1 MSPAH
6 PRHTKTV
13 RVSQRF
19 FISPAASVRIE
30 NLTTVGKAERA
41 EKRPHVAVIEI
52 GIDPETV
59 QPRITGEC
67 FDFPHKPGGESA
79 TPHLLRHRK
88 TVHHHIRRLTQPF
101 PFNRAVS
108 RFAAEQHGAIGDRNV
123 SRSQYIPATVR
134 NIPPD
139 IVQSGIP
146 VLPLAAA
153 QQAHLLLGLQ
163 DNPPNRVDIR
173 YRRFAEKTCALR
185 SISSDDYPAC
195 FHPPHKIPSIT

>member
-52 GIDPETV
+52 SIDPETV
-59 QPRITGEC
+59 QPHITGEC

-79 TPHLLRHRK
+79 IPGY
-88 TVHHHIRRLTQPF
+88 
-101 PFNRAVS
+101 RAG
-108 RFAAEQHGAIGDRNV
+108 RDF
-123 SRSQYIPATVR
+123 
-134 NIPPD
+134 
-139 IVQSGIP
+139 
-146 VLPLAAA
+146 
-153 QQAHLLLGLQ
+153 
-163 DNPPNRVDIR
+163 
-173 YRRFAEKTCALR
+173 
-185 SISSDDYPAC
+185 
-195 FHPPHKIPSIT
+195 